1 MAEFFYFNVMK
12 SKIISIVFITLFSI
26 VLWVFVSFS
35 GEYFTTLKF
44 PIKVTGIPEN
54 KSLADQSVQE
64 VTLNLKGQGWQ
75 LAQLTF
81 GRNPDFIVKANPSSG
96 KQSIALRNEI
106 DANNWL
112 STSLQVLEI
121 EPEKINFDVESISSK
136 TVKIEPQ
143 IDMTFKSNY
152 GLVSGV
158 KLSPDSVRISGP
170 ESVISKVENVYTE
183 EKTFEGTDKTINENI
198 ALQKIDF
205 VEMSI
210 DQTNIE
216 FDVQKIVDKTFENIL
231 VDMRNIPPSRELLL
245 FPAKINVVLRGG
257 INILGK
263 LNNDDIKAYVNY
275 NQALRDTLGAIEPNV
290 EAPEYTTVIDKKPRK
305 LEYIIKQF

>member
-1 MAEFFYFNVMK
+1 MK
-12 SKIISIVFITLFSI
+12 SKIISIVFITFFSI

-44 PIKVTGIPEN
+44 PVKVIGIPDN

-75 LAQLTF
+75 LAQLSF
-81 GRNPDFIVKANPSSG
+81 GRNPDFIVKANSASG
-96 KQSIALRNEI
+96 NQSITLRNEI
-106 DANNWL
+106 DANAWL
-112 STSLQVLEI
+112 SSSLQVLEI

-152 GLVSGV
+152 GLVSGI
-158 KLSPDSVRISGP
+158 KLSPDSVTISGP
-170 ESVISKVENVYTE
+170 ESVILKIEKVYTE
-183 EKTFEGTDKTINENI
+183 KKDFEATDKTINESI

-205 VEMSI
+205 VELSI
-210 DQTNIE
+210 AHTNIE
-216 FDVQKIVDKTFENIL
+216 FDVQKIVDKTFEDIL

-263 LNNDDIKAYVNY
+263 LSSDDIKVYVTY
-275 NQALRDTLGAIEPNV
+275 SQALHDTLGAIEPYV
-290 EAPEYTTVIDKKPRK
+290 EVPEYTTVIDKKPRK